1 LITLATSR
9 QHQEAHGIGQVEEQ
23 LNNQAQAAGNMQGE
37 SELDQEVISAANEEE
52 SELDEIIET

>member
-1 LITLATSR
+1 MATSR